1 MTTTATDAL
10 TEVDAIFER
19 YHATGA
25 APGFAYGVVV
35 DGELVHTGAHGSIR
49 AEGETRPGPD
59 TRYRIASMTKS
70 FTAAAILRLRDD
82 GALRLDDELSRWVP
96 ELDATALRTS
106 ADTPP
111 VTIRSLLTMSAGL
124 PTDDPWGDRQL
135 GLDPAAFL
143 RFLEAG
149 PEPAWPAGTHYE
161 YSNTGYAILGV
172 VVGRASGEGYR
183 RYVEGRFLGSLG
195 LTRTTFDVDGIDPDE
210 IAPGYV
216 RRDGSCIEEP
226 TAPDGAYAPMGGL
239 FSTVRDLGAW
249 VSTLLAA
256 SPPRDDPE
264 TAPLARSS
272 LREMQQLHRAIP
284 PELRWTRAGAPPVP
298 FVSGYGY
305 GLFVILDAERG
316 RIVTHS
322 GGLPGYGSNMRWH
335 PASGLGI
342 VTVAN
347 GRYAQP
353 GLVCRDA
360 LNALIDAGTRPVRR
374 PRPWPSTSAARA
386 AVERLIG
393 AWDDD
398 LAQRT
403 FAMNVP
409 LDEPFDRRRAEIDR
423 IRAVHGRLHPDEST
437 PEASDSP
444 AHLRWSLVGER
455 GGRVSVEIQMG
466 PERPPRVQ
474 SLELTSVAEPSPG
487 LADVGRRIAAL
498 TAEAR
503 PAWPDDLELDAAVD
517 RAALERDLR
526 AADALFGPLTLGAVT
541 ACDGRRTATWQ
552 LTGSHGAVALSI
564 AVDPI
569 DGTVRAVSLVPAGL
583 EMPSEAD

>member
-1 MTTTATDAL
+1 
-10 TEVDAIFER
+10 
-19 YHATGA
+19 
-25 APGFAYGVVV
+25 
-35 DGELVHTGAHGSIR
+35 
-49 AEGETRPGPD
+49 
-59 TRYRIASMTKS
+59 
-70 FTAAAILRLRDD
+70 
-82 GALRLDDELSRWVP
+82 
-96 ELDATALRTS
+96 
-106 ADTPP
+106 
-111 VTIRSLLTMSAGL
+111 
-124 PTDDPWGDRQL
+124 
-135 GLDPAAFL
+135 
-143 RFLEAG
+143 
-149 PEPAWPAGTHYE
+149 
-161 YSNTGYAILGV
+161 
-172 VVGRASGEGYR
+172 
-183 RYVEGRFLGSLG
+183 
-195 LTRTTFDVDGIDPDE
+195 
-210 IAPGYV
+210 
-216 RRDGSCIEEP
+216 
-226 TAPDGAYAPMGGL
+226 
-239 FSTVRDLGAW
+239 
-249 VSTLLAA
+249 
-256 SPPRDDPE
+256 
-264 TAPLARSS
+264 
-272 LREMQQLHRAIP
+272 
-284 PELRWTRAGAPPVP
+284 
-298 FVSGYGY
+298 VSGYGF
-305 GLFVILDAERG
+305 GLFIVLDAERG

-552 LTGSHGAVALSI
+552 LTGSHGAVSLSI